1 MQRITERD
9 EFGNANIKEVDMTF
23 LLSLPYEQ
31 MVILTKAFNKLADY
45 EDKDVAHQTLNALL
59 NFIFLN
65 RDAGLALNQMA
76 QAFISLQSTAAASER
91 GTGHQITGLN

>member
-1 MQRITERD
+1 MQRLTERD

-45 EDKDVAHQTLNALL
+45 EDNELTTK
-59 NFIFLN
+59 
-65 RDAGLALNQMA
+65 
-76 QAFISLQSTAAASER
+76 E
-91 GTGHQITGLN
+91 